1 MQKSDLESFLKTG
14 TIFAVLIID
23 GKEPDEKE
31 RLSKSASCMEISFL
45 KRINIL
51 FGILNGP
58 LALLML
64 REDMILAL
72 SSLSVQGLF

>member
-1 MQKSDLESFLKTG
+1 MQQSDLESFLKTG
-14 TIFAVLIID
+14 TVLAVLIID

-31 RLSKSASCMEISFL
+31 RLNKSGSCMETAFS

-64 REDMILAL
+64 REDMILAV
-72 SSLSVQGLF
+72 SSLSVQG